1 MPRERFVIRPGKICT
16 MDKNNVAEQDTLS
29 PIVVE
34 VIRKAP
40 GLFSKTWMVR
50 DVDHDPQGK
59 HLFACNEKYLDPV
72 GMNVIRYRADTPVIN
87 DVDINTIKNVIE
99 DIQDNKKIDE
109 KVLNRLKALLTKLEF
124 YNSLS
129 GV

>member
-16 MDKNNVAEQDTLS
+16 MDKNNVAGQDTLS

-34 VIRKAP
+34 VIRKSP

-50 DVDHDPQGK
+50 DVDHDPQGN